1 MAKLGLYA
9 IKVFLYVHAN
19 ELCRRLEDMLDAF
32 ADRVSKP
39 RLYLTDKMLIALG
52 RLLKIFN
59 FAFIL
64 TINELVK

>member
-1 MAKLGLYA
+1 
-9 IKVFLYVHAN
+9 
-19 ELCRRLEDMLDAF
+19 MLDAF